1 MATVTARL
9 ANRLPPQLRMAM
21 TPFLS
26 FAIGWLALT
35 GLIETVQNGDSFDLV
50 KLGALIV
57 GCVLAAFVRPIPDR
71 YRQSPDQQE

>member
-9 ANRLPPQLRMAM
+9 ANRLPPRLRMAM
-21 TPFLS
+21 TLFLTV
-26 FAIGWLALT
+26 AIAWLALT
-35 GLIETVQNGDSFDLV
+35 GLIETVQNGDAFDLV